1 MVKFLQLIKSNIVTI
16 TVVVGLIVIV
26 GSFFTLQNHYTK
38 KYLRLQG
45 KYEALADKYAQNM
58 RLAIAT
64 VDAKEKE
71 IAAQNERIAE
81 LGNNISGIE
90 ESIRNKSSRL
100 TELERELAALD
111 PTQKDSIIVNLT
123 AQVNE
128 WKDKFSLAQNII
140 ADKDGIIFSLNT
152 KYEAQV
158 VIANQWKARHDEL
171 SGITGVLLDSLKVA
185 DKRLAMQG
193 LTIKAGGGVTAV
205 LAGVIVYSLIKR

>member
-16 TVVVGLIVIV
+16 TVVVGILVIV
-26 GSFFTLQNHYTK
+26 GSFFGLQNSYTK

-45 KYEALADKYAQNM
+45 KYEALAEKYAQNM

-71 IAAQNERIAE
+71 IAEQDEK
-81 LGNNISGIE
+81 IE
-90 ESIRNKSSRL
+90 GLRNDITSIEDKIRNKSSRL
-100 TELERELAALD
+100 AGLERELAGLD
-111 PTQKDSIIVNLT
+111 PTQKDSIIINLT
-123 AQVNE
+123 SQVKE
-128 WKDKFSLAQNII
+128 WRDKFSLAQNII
-140 ADKDGIIFSLNT
+140 ADKDRIIFSLNT